1 LSPSTLTGYTIESEM
16 MCTDAPAKMPDM
28 GVLANRYSL
37 VLDGNKQELRII
49 SWESSPHARVDQ
61 TIPWP
66 WKPGEWYTLKLT
78 VDARGEKGHIRA
90 KAWPRGTSEPK
101 EWTIEVEDPVPNHEG
116 SPALYGYSIGIIEN
130 KTGSDLYYDNV
141 SVTANKE

>member
-1 LSPSTLTGYTIESEM
+1 MGKVIPRMGDAESE
-16 MCTDAPAKMPDM
+16 TGETKTAVRLEVPAGQWPMF
-28 GVLANRYSL
+28 GGSV
-37 VLDGNKQELRII
+37 
-49 SWESSPHARVDQ
+49 ARNMVDPNDRDLP
-61 TIPWP
+61 T
-66 WKPGEWYTLKLT
+66 EWS
-78 VDARGEKGHIRA
+78 VEKGHIRA